1 MDQVGHGETEDSVT
15 HPWHP
20 CPEPEA
26 RQGRRGGKDHGV
38 QTGKIRFSS
47 DREECDISVT
57 VLIICT
63 AKGGEVERW
72 KGGEVGAECNTRST
86 EGGKGNIMI
95 PAEFC

>member
-1 MDQVGHGETEDSVT
+1 VTLGETEDSVT

-57 VLIICT
+57 VLIICINGHCERWR
-63 AKGGEVERW
+63 GGEVEKW
-72 KGGEVGAECNTRST
+72 VLSTTPGQPKGERETS
-86 EGGKGNIMI
+86 
-95 PAEFC
+95 

>member
-1 MDQVGHGETEDSVT
+1 VTLGETEDSVT

-57 VLIICT
+57 VLIICIN
-63 AKGGEVERW
+63 GHCERW
-72 KGGEVGAECNTRST
+72 VLSATSGQPKGERETS
-86 EGGKGNIMI
+86 
-95 PAEFC
+95 